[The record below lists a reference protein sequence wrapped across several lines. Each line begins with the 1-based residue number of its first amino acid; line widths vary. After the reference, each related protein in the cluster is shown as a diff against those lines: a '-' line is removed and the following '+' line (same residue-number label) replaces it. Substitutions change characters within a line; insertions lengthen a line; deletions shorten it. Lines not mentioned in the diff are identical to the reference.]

1 MIEKFLVRA
10 MDILGTHI
18 VDANSLRARGEV
30 SDGAGNS
37 AGLVFW
43 KIEKTEK
50 LAFLSL
56 HEDLKMSGKLFLAA
70 DLEQGLRRLAGK
82 SRAHERCYDHQ

>member
-56 HEDLKMSGKLFLAA
+56 HEDLKMSGKLFWQLI
-70 DLEQGLRRLAGK
+70 
-82 SRAHERCYDHQ
+82 